1 MTDVGRILSL
11 GLAIFVMVMACSR
24 AEDPESIARSFVEHY
39 YVHPDLSKA
48 KTLTY
53 GLARHKIEEEQ
64 RLVQMTD
71 GAEGRGERNVSYSL
85 LQTKEIGDRTFFVY
99 NIDIAVD
106 PLVIKKQATI
116 ATGQTNDGWRVTN
129 FQESDI

>member
-1 MTDVGRILSL
+1 MGMGKILSI
-11 GLAIFVMVMACSR
+11 GLAIFVIAMACSR

-116 ATGQTNDGWRVTN
+116 ATGQVEEGWRVTN

>member
-1 MTDVGRILSL
+1 MTGVGKILSL
-11 GLAIFVMVMACSR
+11 GLAICVMGMACSR

-64 RLVQMTD
+64 RLVQTVD
-71 GAEGRGERNVSYSL
+71 EGDSRVNRDVSYSL

-116 ATGQTNDGWRVTN
+116 ATGRVEEGWRVTN
-129 FQESDI
+129 FNESDI